1 MGINE
6 NIRRA
11 VFFLLQVFGFL
22 FLSVSAVTAQEVQ
35 QNGEYQ
41 YCYNEEYAGL
51 EILSYEGI
59 ESRVRVPEEIDG
71 VPVRVIGSHIFPRR
85 DWLVITDLILPESVL
100 LIKQGAFALSGLE
113 RAVLPKNLQ
122 KIEGYAFEG
131 CSKLREINLPKTLRE
146 LPESLFSGCSFQ
158 KVVIPSNVKYI
169 GPSAFSNCAALKQ
182 VVFETSSSLREIGGM
197 AFMDCVSLREIKLP
211 DSLEVIGYSAFS
223 SSKQLTKVIFG
234 KDSRLKEIGSN
245 VFYECISLKKIT
257 IPKKVKKIEK
267 YAFYKCKNLKKI
279 TFLGSAPKLGK
290 GVFQNINGRASFY
303 IQKKYKTKYKKVLTA
318 KSGYRAKKMRIR
330 FL

>member
-11 VFFLLQVFGFL
+11 VFFLLQLFGFL

-85 DWLVITDLILPESVL
+85 DWLVITELVLPESVR
-100 LIKQGAFALSGLE
+100 LIKEGAFVLSGLE
-113 RAVLPKNLQ
+113 RVVLPKNLQ
-122 KIEGYAFEG
+122 KIEGYVFEG
-131 CSKLREINLPKTLRE
+131 CHNLREINLPKTLKE
-146 LPESLFSGCSFQ
+146 LPDGLFSGCGFQ
-158 KVVIPSNVKYI
+158 KFVIPASVKYI
-169 GPSAFSNCAALKQ
+169 GMKAFSYCRMLKQ
-182 VVFETSSSLREIGGM
+182 VVFETGSGLREIGGM
-197 AFMDCVSLREIKLP
+197 AFMDCASLREIKLP

-223 SSKQLTKVIFG
+223 SSEQLTKVIFG

-257 IPKKVKKIEK
+257 IPKKVKKIDG
-267 YAFYKCKNLKKI
+267 YAFGSCKNLKKI
-279 TFLGSAPKLGK
+279 TFLGKAPKMGK
-290 GVFQNINGRASFY
+290 NAFKHINARASFY
-303 IQKKYKTKYKKVLTA
+303 IQKKYKTKYQKALTA
-318 KSGYRAKKMRIR
+318 KSGYQSKKMRIR